1 MKFCIKCGTQNEE
14 YYNYCSKDG
23 ESLDTQENGL
33 VLRENIKEYCDLCGT
48 QIKKSDTYCSNCG
61 KMLSEVGMKTKYKG
75 STRSSNNFDYINTKK
90 VDFDTDKIV
99 KDAESVFKNLPGFF
113 ENIVFSL
120 KKFDYANFARDNIKN
135 ALTTGLLSTAFT
147 AILPLIITIIIFT
160 LISDGSDMGSFGM
173 NLIGLSAP
181 KIFFMN
187 LVSILAPKYM
197 LSSSGV
203 TLGMALRQILTPLIA
218 GICIFAATNI
228 TIKRKDVNSLPMA
241 VLISLIYSV
250 IMAIISLFSR
260 YAVAEY
266 FSMYATISS
275 VFVNAFIIAFVASI
289 LSLERENSKNIG
301 TVSNI
306 FRFNLRIVFSMLAA
320 ITIFFIAYIY
330 ISLGTS
336 ELSYYISQ
344 YSYEFGSLLPE
355 SAGIALFLCILIILF
370 VMSPWIFLM
379 MNLVS
384 LNMFVISNSIFST
397 GKGMLLVLIPIIMF
411 VLIGRTIKTK
421 YGEGRND
428 ILVTHSLCYTCVM
441 FLLSYF
447 SKLIFSGDLSKISEF
462 ISPLEGLL
470 NQSGEYV
477 PSVASGYIGMS
488 CFMTIII
495 TFIFSIAF
503 IYVGYRTKKT
513 N

>member
-33 VLRENIKEYCDLCGT
+33 VLRENIKEYCDLCVT
-48 QIKKSDTYCSNCG
+48 KIKKSDTYCSNCG

-160 LISDGSDMGSFGM
+160 LISEGSDMGSFGM

>member
-1 MKFCIKCGTQNEE
+1 MKFCIKCGTQNED

-33 VLRENIKEYCDLCGT
+33 VLRESIKEYCDLCGT
-48 QIKKSDTYCSNCG
+48 KIKKSDTYCSNCG

-75 STRSSNNFDYINTKK
+75 PIRSSNNSDYTNTRK

-99 KDAESVFKNLPGFF
+99 KDAESVFKNLPTFF

-120 KKFDYANFARDNIKN
+120 RNFDYANFVKDNIN
-135 ALTTGLLSTAFT
+135 TALKAGLLSTAFT

-160 LISDGSDMGSFGM
+160 LISEGSDMGTFGM
-173 NLIGLSAP
+173 NMIGLSTP

-187 LVSILAPKYM
+187 LVSMLAPKYM

-218 GICIFAATNI
+218 GISIFIATNI
-228 TIKRKDVNSLPMA
+228 TFKRKDTNSLPMA
-241 VLISLIYSV
+241 ILISLVYSL
-250 IMAIISLFSR
+250 IMTIISLFAR
-260 YAVAEY
+260 YTVAEY
-266 FSMYATISS
+266 FSMYATIFSI
-275 VFVNAFIIAFVASI
+275 FVNAFIIAFIATI
-289 LSLERENSKNIG
+289 LSLERENSKNVG
-301 TVSNI
+301 TISYI
-306 FRFNLRIVFSMLAA
+306 FKFNLRIVLSMLAA

-330 ISLGTS
+330 ISVGTS

-379 MNLVS
+379 INLVS
-384 LNMFVISNSIFST
+384 LKMLVISNNIFST
-397 GKGMLLVLIPIIMF
+397 GKGVLLVLIPIIIF
-411 VLIGRTIKTK
+411 ILIGRTIRTK
-421 YGEGRND
+421 YGEERND
-428 ILVTHSLCYTCVM
+428 MVVTYSLCYTGVM

-447 SKLIFSGDLSKISEF
+447 SKLIFSGDLSEISEF